1 MRYDAEY
8 WSDVDKVLNNIPQLE
23 KLSGNSVL
31 ITGATGMIG
40 SAVAEL
46 LFRMKEKGLDI
57 ELYLSG
63 RNPEGLE
70 SRFKSQEEK
79 KYYKYVQY
87 DIENPKASC
96 IAADYI
102 VHAAGNANPAIYSL
116 KPVETML
123 GNIFGL
129 NALLDEARNTHPKN
143 ILYLS
148 SSEVY
153 GNRIDSETQTP
164 YVENDYGYMDLL
176 NPRACY
182 PSAKRVAETL
192 GVSYSKEYGVPF
204 VVVRP
209 GHIYGPSITAKDNR
223 ATAQFTR
230 LAVKGQDIIMKSAG
244 LQLRSYC
251 YTLDCA
257 SAILTVLLNGI
268 NCEAYNISN
277 RNSVVSIRQIAEAFA
292 NEAGCRIV
300 YENPSDEEIKSYN
313 LMNNSSLNAEKLE
326 NLGWEACF
334 NIDEGVKK
342 TIKYYDG

>member
-8 WSDVDKVLNNIPQLE
+8 WSDVDKVLDRIPRRD
-23 KLSGNSVL
+23 KLSGCSVL

-46 LFRMKEKGLDI
+46 LFRMKEKGSDI

-63 RNPEGLE
+63 RNPEGLR
-70 SRFKSQEEK
+70 SRFKGFEESN
-79 KYYKYVQY
+79 YYKYVHY
-87 DIENPKASC
+87 DIEKPNPFF

-116 KPVETML
+116 NPVETML
-123 GNIFGL
+123 GNILGL

-182 PSAKRVAETL
+182 PSAKRAGETL

-209 GHIYGPSITAKDNR
+209 GHIYGPSITEKDNR

-292 NEAGCRIV
+292 KEAGCRIV
-300 YENPSDEEIKSYN
+300 FENPSDEESKSYN

-326 NLGWEACF
+326 NLGWKACF